1 MVYVKMINSESHSCL
16 YWCFPSYVLLAWL
29 VPLRK
34 STLLESLNFTYTP
47 NGKRQIQVEQIKT
60 PQKILLDKKMRETT
74 NFCVEIMNSRR
85 EVTWSRGTN
94 SRLPFDVNVMLNLS
108 IVVVI
113 YFADYVN

>member
-1 MVYVKMINSESHSCL
+1 
-16 YWCFPSYVLLAWL
+16 
-29 VPLRK
+29 
-34 STLLESLNFTYTP
+34 
-47 NGKRQIQVEQIKT
+47 
-60 PQKILLDKKMRETT
+60 MRETT
-74 NFCVEIMNSRR
+74 NLCVEIMNSRR